1 MTATRVELRIRRLV
15 LDSADGVSR
24 AALCAAVET
33 ELAVLLGLSPAGG
46 PRAGSGPA
54 GAAPAHLSEDVSA
67 PVPAH
72 VSAHVS
78 THVSVLGRHIARAV
92 HRAMCEAEGESVS

>member
-46 PRAGSGPA
+46 PRAGHGPT
-54 GAAPAHLSEDVSA
+54 GAALAYLS
-67 PVPAH
+67 AH
-72 VSAHVS
+72 VSA
-78 THVSVLGRHIARAV
+78 HVSVLGRHIARAV
-92 HRAMCEAEGESVS
+92 HRAMCEAEGEGVS

>member
-1 MTATRVELRIRRLV
+1 MTATRVELRIRRVV

-46 PRAGSGPA
+46 PRAGHGPTGA
-54 GAAPAHLSEDVSA
+54 GPAHLSAHVSA
-67 PVPAH
+67 PAHSH

-78 THVSVLGRHIARAV
+78 TLGRHIARAV
-92 HRAMCEAEGESVS
+92 HRAMCEAEGEGVS

>member
-46 PRAGSGPA
+46 PRAGHGPT
-54 GAAPAHLSEDVSA
+54 GAAPTHLSAHASA
-67 PVPAH
+67 PTH

-78 THVSVLGRHIARAV
+78 ALGRDIARAV
-92 HRAMCEAEGESVS
+92 HRAMCEAEGEGVS